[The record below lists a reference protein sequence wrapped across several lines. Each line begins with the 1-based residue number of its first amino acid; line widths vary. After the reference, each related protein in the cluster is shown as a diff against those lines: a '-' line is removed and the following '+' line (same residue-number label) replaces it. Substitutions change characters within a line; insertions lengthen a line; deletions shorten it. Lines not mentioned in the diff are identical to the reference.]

1 MPKNNRSKS
10 STGAATRKSTDIRS
24 PKRRDPVR
32 LLVVCGIF
40 LIAAIATGTAIMIS
54 NSRDRALES
63 TTRELE
69 NTVQLLA
76 RHFDQQLDDFV
87 SVQNDLVAEVR
98 LSGINS
104 PEAFKRE
111 MSTYGA
117 HLRTKA
123 KVTGSSDVAGINIYD
138 ADGTLIN
145 SSESWPARKINVGD
159 RDYFKDLK
167 SGASVEPYQISI
179 LRSRFSG
186 GMVIVVSR
194 KIPGPNGEFL
204 GITTRAF
211 TPAKVEGFFSSVTL
225 GNDATI
231 SMSHRDGEM
240 LARHPHVEDV
250 IGRNFK
256 NGSPVNVGLYG
267 ADHDTVRLISPIDA
281 MERLV
286 SVRGLTR
293 FPLIMLATTTVDSA
307 LANWR
312 AQTTSLIIAAALSA
326 LVIAVILSL
335 IVRQLARQHRS
346 SRERLA
352 LEKSRLDTA
361 VNNMN
366 QGLLLFDS
374 SHRLVVCNR
383 RYLEIYGLSP
393 EVVKP
398 GRAFRDLIAH
408 RNEVWSLPGDVD
420 EHCARIL
427 EHIALGKSVFNTA
440 PDGRSIQ
447 VRHRLV
453 SDGGWVATHE
463 DITER
468 VKREAS
474 FHLLF
479 DSNPVPMWVF
489 DQQSLDF
496 IAVNQ
501 TAIDKYGY
509 SREEFLSLKVTDIRP
524 PKARERFRAW
534 VANIVP
540 TDDGDNLWQ
549 HLTADGRI
557 IDVCIYSQSLN
568 YEGREA
574 RLVAVH
580 DVTDQKNAAEQLAKT
595 KRFLD
600 AVIENVPV
608 PIIVK
613 DIPEPGAGADSFTL
627 SLVNKAAE
635 ELYGISGEEC
645 IGKALSEVFPPEQIQ
660 LSLRLDNQTLL
671 TEGTVISEDH
681 AAFSHSKGIR
691 LVTSRRMA
699 IRGPSGQ
706 PEHLIGLFEDVTDR
720 REAEKRI
727 AFMAHHDV
735 LTGLAN
741 RAAFDECFAATLHQA
756 SLTQGRVSL
765 MCMDLDGFKEI
776 NDTYGHSAGDGVL
789 KEVGRRMTFCA
800 EGAFI
805 ARFGGDEFAMILP
818 DDEEL
823 SSAKQV
829 AHRLLNSMDS
839 ELSVAGHRLKI
850 GMTIGVAQYPE
861 HGSDCETLLSN
872 ADVALY
878 RAKANEPGTVQ
889 FFMPE
894 MGTQVRERRALQD
907 DLRHALAEGELTL
920 NYQPQF
926 AADGKVIGFESL
938 ARWHSPKRGTVSPA
952 AFIEAAEDSNLIL
965 TLGEWALREACRE
978 ASTWTNPFKVSVNIS
993 PKQFRHGDLPA
1004 LVHSILIETG
1014 LRPARLEL
1022 EITEGILIDDFSRAL
1037 SVLNRL
1043 KALGVV
1049 IALDDFGTGYSSL
1062 SYLHS
1067 FPFDL
1072 IKIDRTF
1079 VSDLMTSRHSMA
1091 IVRAVVGL
1099 GRSLGVPVLAE
1110 GVETKQQCDFLFEV
1124 GCSAIQGYLS
1134 GKPLPAKSYAHLFF
1148 ADAQKIEARSDQAE
1162 RISAA

>member
-1 MPKNNRSKS
+1 MQKNNGSKS
-10 STGAATRKSTDIRS
+10 SADVTRKEIDLGS

-32 LLVVCGIF
+32 LLVVCGIL
-40 LIAAIATGTAIMIS
+40 LIAAIATGTAIMIG

-63 TTRELE
+63 TERELE

-138 ADGTLIN
+138 VDGTLIN
-145 SSESWPARKINVGD
+145 SSESWPAPKMNVGD
-159 RDYFKDLK
+159 RDYFKNLK
-167 SGASVEPYQISI
+167 SGAFVEPYQISVVQ
-179 LRSRFSG
+179 SRFSN

-194 KIPGPNGEFL
+194 KITGPNGEFL

-211 TPAKVEGFFSSVTL
+211 TPAKIESFFSSVTL
-225 GNDATI
+225 GNDASI
-231 SMSHRDGEM
+231 SMLHRDGEL
-240 LARHPHVEDV
+240 LARHPHVEDA

-256 NGSPVNVGLYG
+256 NGSVGVFG
-267 ADHDTVRLISPIDA
+267 AEPDRVRLISPIDA
-281 MERLV
+281 KERLA
-286 SVRGLTR
+286 SVRSLTR
-293 FPLIMLATTTVDSA
+293 LPLIMLATTTVDSA
-307 LANWR
+307 LVNWR
-312 AQTTSLIIAAALSA
+312 AQTTSLIIAAALAA

-335 IVRQLARQHRS
+335 IVQQLARQHRS

-361 VNNMN
+361 VNNMTH
-366 QGLLLFDS
+366 GLLLFDS

-393 EVVKP
+393 EIVRP
-398 GRAFRDLIAH
+398 GSAFRDLIAH
-408 RNEVWSLPGDVD
+408 RNEAWSIPGDVD

-427 EHIALGKSVFNTA
+427 EHIALGKSIFNTA

-447 VRHRLV
+447 VRHRQI

-474 FHLLF
+474 FRLLF

-489 DQQSLDF
+489 DQRSLDF

-524 PKARERFRAW
+524 PKTRERFKAW

-540 TDDGDNLWQ
+540 TDDGKNLWQ

-557 IDVCIYSQSLN
+557 IDVCIYSQALN
-568 YEGREA
+568 YEGHEA

-595 KRFLD
+595 KKFLD

-608 PIIVK
+608 PIVVK
-613 DIPEPGAGADSFTL
+613 DVPQPGAGADSFTF

-645 IGKALSEVFPPEQIQ
+645 IGKTLSDIFPEEKIRF
-660 LSLRLDNQTLL
+660 LFDLDNQALL
-671 TEGTVISEDH
+671 TDGAVISEDH
-681 AAFSHSKGIR
+681 LAFSRSKGVR

-699 IRGPSGQ
+699 IRGLSGR
-706 PEHLIGLFEDVTDR
+706 PEHLVALSEDVTDR

-727 AFMAHHDV
+727 EFMAHHDV

-741 RAAFDECFAATLHQA
+741 RAAFDECFAATLQQA
-756 SLTQGRVSL
+756 TLTQNRVSL

-789 KEVGRRMTFCA
+789 KEVARRITLCA

-818 DDEEL
+818 DDDEL
-823 SSAKQV
+823 SCANLV
-829 AHRLLNSMDS
+829 AHRLLSSMNS
-839 ELSVAGHRLKI
+839 ELSIAGHRLKI

-907 DLRHALAEGELTL
+907 DLRHALADGELTL
-920 NYQPQF
+920 DYQPQF
-926 AADGKVIGFESL
+926 AADGNVIGFEAL

-952 AFIEAAEDSNLIL
+952 TFIEAAEDSNLIL
-965 TLGEWALREACRE
+965 ALGEWALRDACRE

-1014 LRPARLEL
+1014 LRPSRLEL

-1043 KALGVV
+1043 KALGVI

-1079 VSDLMTSRHSMA
+1079 VSDLMTSRHSTA

-1110 GVETKQQCDFLFEV
+1110 GVETKQQRDFLFEV

-1148 ADAQKIEARSDQAE
+1148 ADAREIQARSDQVE
-1162 RISAA
+1162 QISAA

>member
-1 MPKNNRSKS
+1 MQKNNRSRS
-10 STGAATRKSTDIRS
+10 STDATTKKSIDTGSR
-24 PKRRDPVR
+24 KRRDPVR
-32 LLVVCGIF
+32 LLVVCGIL

-54 NSRDRALES
+54 NTRDRAIES
-63 TTRELE
+63 TERELE

-76 RHFDQQLDDFV
+76 RHFDQQLDDFI
-87 SVQNDLVAEVR
+87 SVQNDLIAEVR
-98 LSGINS
+98 LSGVNS
-104 PEAFKRE
+104 PEAFQRE

-117 HLRTKA
+117 HLRLKA
-123 KVTGSSDVAGINIYD
+123 RVTGSSDVAGLNIFD

-145 SSESWPARKINVGD
+145 SSESWPGPKINVGD
-159 RDYFKDLK
+159 RDYFKSLK
-167 SGASVEPYQISI
+167 SGTFVEPYQIGI
-179 LRSRFSG
+179 VHSRLSDKP
-186 GMVIVVSR
+186 VITVAR
-194 KIPGPNGEFL
+194 KITGPNGEFL

-211 TPAKVEGFFSSVTL
+211 TPAKVESFFSSLTL
-225 GNDATI
+225 GRDASI
-231 SMSHRDGEM
+231 SMLHRDGMM
-240 LARHPHVEDV
+240 LARHPHVEEI

-256 NGSPVNVGLYG
+256 DSPAVKNLFD
-267 ADHDTVRLISPIDA
+267 ADQSTSKLISPIDA
-281 MERLV
+281 KERLV

-293 FPLIMLATTTVDSA
+293 FPLIMMTTMTVESA
-307 LANWR
+307 LINWR
-312 AQTTSLIIAAALSA
+312 AQTTYLIVAAVLCA
-326 LVIAVILSL
+326 LVISIILTL
-335 IVRQLARQHRS
+335 IVRQLTRQHRS
-346 SRERLA
+346 SREQLA
-352 LEKSRLDTA
+352 LEKRRLHTA
-361 VNNMN
+361 VGNMN
-366 QGLLLFDS
+366 YGLLLFDS
-374 SHRLVVCNR
+374 SYRLVVCNS
-383 RYLEIYGLSP
+383 RYLDIYGMSRDI
-393 EVVKP
+393 VKP
-398 GRAFRDLIAH
+398 GCSFRDLIAH
-408 RNEVWSLPGDVD
+408 RNEVWSIPGDVD

-427 EHIALGKSVFNTA
+427 ENVSLGKSVFNTS

-447 VRHRLV
+447 VSHRHV

-474 FHLLF
+474 FRLLF

-489 DQQSLDF
+489 DKSTLDF

-501 TAIDKYGY
+501 AAIDKYGY

-524 PKARERFRAW
+524 PKARERFRTW
-534 VANIVP
+534 ISNSETINE
-540 TDDGDNLWQ
+540 GDNLWQ
-549 HLTADGRI
+549 HLTADGRA
-557 IDVCIYSQSLN
+557 IDVCIYSQALS
-568 YEGREA
+568 YEGHEA

-580 DVTDQKNAAEQLAKT
+580 DVTDQRNAAEQLAKT
-595 KRFLD
+595 KRFLN

-613 DIPEPGAGADSFTL
+613 DIPEPGANADSFTL
-627 SLVNKAAE
+627 SLINKAAE
-635 ELYGISGEEC
+635 ELYGISGEKC
-645 IGKALSEVFPPEQIQ
+645 IGKTLSELFPSEQIQ
-660 LSLRLDNQTLL
+660 LSLRLDSQTLL
-671 TEGTVISEDH
+671 TEGTIIAEDQ
-681 AAFSHSKGIR
+681 AAFSHSKGVR
-691 LVTSRRMA
+691 LVTSRRMT

-727 AFMAHHDV
+727 EFMAHHDV

-741 RAAFDECFAATLHQA
+741 RAAFDECFAATLQQA

-789 KEVGRRMTFCA
+789 KEVARRMTLCA

-818 DDEEL
+818 DDEGL
-823 SSAKQV
+823 SYANLV
-829 AHRLLNSMDS
+829 AHRLLSSMNS

-850 GMTIGVAQYPE
+850 GMTIGLAQYPE

-878 RAKANEPGTVQ
+878 HAKANEPGTVQ
-889 FFMPE
+889 LFMPE
-894 MGTQVRERRALQD
+894 MGTKVRERRALQD

-920 NYQPQF
+920 DYQPQF
-926 AADGKVIGFESL
+926 GADGDVIGFEAL

-993 PKQFRHGDLPA
+993 PKQFRHSDLPA

-1014 LRPARLEL
+1014 LLPARLEL

-1079 VSDLMTSRHSMA
+1079 VSDLVSNRHSMA

-1099 GRSLGVPVLAE
+1099 GRSLGIPVLAE
-1110 GVETKQQCDFLFEV
+1110 GVETTQQRDLLFEL

-1134 GKPLPAKSYAHLFF
+1134 GRPLPAKSYGHLFF
-1148 ADAQKIEARSDQAE
+1148 AEETPIRTAIGY
-1162 RISAA
+1162 